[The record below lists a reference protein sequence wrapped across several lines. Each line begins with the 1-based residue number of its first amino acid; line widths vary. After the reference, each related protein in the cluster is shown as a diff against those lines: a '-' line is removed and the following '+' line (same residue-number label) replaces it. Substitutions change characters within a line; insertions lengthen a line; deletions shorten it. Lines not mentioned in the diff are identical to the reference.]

1 MPALRA
7 ELDSEAIRRDFPI
20 LGRTIQGKPLIY
32 LDSAATSQKPY
43 QVIERIKTYYE
54 RSNANVHRSVHALG
68 EEATALY
75 EDARDTVSR
84 FIHASCR
91 EGIIFTR
98 GTTEA
103 INLVAS
109 SWGRPHVRGGDEIL
123 LTDTEH
129 HSNLIPWQ
137 LLAQEKGA
145 RLVFLEIGEDGR
157 LRVDRLGSLLTEKT
171 RLVAVTQASNVLG
184 TINPV
189 RFIVEKAHAVGAVV
203 LVDAAQAVPHMAI
216 DVQELGCDFL
226 AFSGHKMLGPTGVG
240 VLYGKP
246 ELLEEMPPFL
256 GGGEMIREVWLD
268 RATWNHLPWKFEAGT
283 PDIAGAIGLGAAI
296 EYLGDL
302 GSEAI
307 LAHGRTLVR
316 NALCGLSQL
325 EGVTVYGPREA
336 AERVPLVAFN
346 CRGIHPHDLAAM
358 LDEDSIAVRAGHH
371 CAQPPMRRLGVAGTV
386 RASFSLYNTSSEV
399 QTFVQG
405 VKNALAAWSHPR

>member
-1 MPALRA
+1 M
-7 ELDSEAIRRDFPI
+7 
-20 LGRTIQGKPLIY
+20 QGKPLIY
-32 LDSAATSQKPY
+32 LDSAATSQKPH
-43 QVIERIKTYYE
+43 QVIERITTYYE

-103 INLVAS
+103 INLVAY
-109 SWGRPHVRGGDEIL
+109 SWGRAHVREGDEIL
-123 LTDTEH
+123 LTEMEH

-137 LLAQEKGA
+137 LLAQEKRA

-157 LRVDRLGSLLTEKT
+157 LRIDQLGTLLTKKT

-203 LVDAAQAVPHMAI
+203 LVDAAQAVPHMPI

-226 AFSGHKMLGPTGVG
+226 AFSGHKMLGPTGIG

-283 PDIAGAIGLGAAI
+283 PDVAEVIGLGAAI
-296 EYLGDL
+296 QYLEHVGM
-302 GSEAI
+302 EVI
-307 LAHGRTLVR
+307 LAHGRELVR
-316 NALCGLSQL
+316 YALNALSQS
-325 EGVTVYGPREA
+325 EGVAIYGPTDA

-346 CRGIHPHDLAAM
+346 CRGLHPHDLAAA
-358 LDEDSIAVRAGHH
+358 LDEDAIAVRAGHH
-371 CAQPPMRRLGVAGTV
+371 CAQPLMRRLGVAGTV
-386 RASFSLYNTSSEV
+386 RASFYLYNTSSEV
-399 QTFVQG
+399 QSFVQG
-405 VKNALAAWSHPR
+405 VQKAMAVWSNLR